1 MDVAAAQA
9 LVDSLARFGMRF
21 GLERTLRSLEA
32 LGHPERRF
40 PSLHVAGTNGKGSTC
55 AFAAAILRA
64 SGRKVG
70 LYTSPHLLRFD
81 ERIRV
86 DGTPIPDSSFA
97 QGVAAILQ
105 AFPQALV
112 EGDPLT
118 FFELTTVL
126 ALWHFARERVELA
139 VLETGLGGRL
149 DATNAVDSR
158 VALVTRIGLDHTA
171 LLGDGLAAIASEKAG
186 IFKPGARTIIARQ
199 APEAL
204 AVLRAAARAAGGAP
218 LVAGVDFWLE
228 PGAPGR
234 FDYRAGDLLL
244 RDLELGLLGAHQREN
259 AESAIAAARLMEPQ
273 LPPEAIRRGLAGVEW
288 PGRLERASLEPLTIL
303 DGAHNPDGARS
314 LARSVRE
321 LWPLRRVHLVLGALA
336 DKDVRGI
343 AAELLPLAERVYLCS
358 PACDRALSVDALARL
373 LASLERE
380 GDRFDSVGAALDAAR
395 ADARSRPDEAMVL
408 VAGSLYVVGEAK
420 RRLVSG
426 AR

>member
-97 QGVAAILQ
+97 QGVEAILQ

-149 DATNAVDSR
+149 D
-158 VALVTRIGLDHTA
+158 
-171 LLGDGLAAIASEKAG
+171 
-186 IFKPGARTIIARQ
+186 P
-199 APEAL
+199 
-204 AVLRAAARAAGGAP
+204 
-218 LVAGVDFWLE
+218 
-228 PGAPGR
+228 
-234 FDYRAGDLLL
+234 
-244 RDLELGLLGAHQREN
+244 AHR
-259 AESAIAAARLMEPQ
+259 
-273 LPPEAIRRGLAGVEW
+273 
-288 PGRLERASLEPLTIL
+288 
-303 DGAHNPDGARS
+303 AHNP
-314 LARSVRE
+314 
-321 LWPLRRVHLVLGALA
+321 
-336 DKDVRGI
+336 
-343 AAELLPLAERVYLCS
+343 
-358 PACDRALSVDALARL
+358 RL
-373 LASLERE
+373 LL
-380 GDRFDSVGAALDAAR
+380 F
-395 ADARSRPDEAMVL
+395 
-408 VAGSLYVVGEAK
+408 K
-420 RRLVSG
+420 I
-426 AR
+426 